1 MNKLTQL
8 DEQAKTGGAQPPAG
22 DRTSGNQASGGQIS
36 GEQSSGEQSS
46 GGQTAG
52 AKGADQKLAAI
63 FPSYARYDLSLVK
76 GKGSWVWD
84 DQGNKYLD
92 FTCGLAVTS
101 LGHAPEKVGEKLKA
115 QIDTL
120 WHISNLF
127 HSPGQDKVARLLTE
141 NSCADQVFFCNSGA
155 EANEAAIKLARRYHQ
170 KIKGTGRYEVITF
183 EQSFHG
189 RTLATL
195 TATGQQKVR
204 DGFLP
209 LPAGFKTVPLHDLP
223 ALKEAISGHTAAI
236 MLEMVLAEG
245 GVLEVEPA
253 FLKEVEALCKEHGL
267 LLIVDEVQTG
277 MGRTG
282 KLFAHQHYGVEPDIF
297 TLAKGIASGF
307 PAGVMLGKG
316 YLREAFSAGSHASTF
331 GGTPL
336 ATAAMAATIET
347 MLEEKLPERGAE
359 MGAYLKERLNAVLAD
374 CSFVTD
380 IRGKGLLIGIECRE
394 PVGEIVLR
402 GQKRGLLF
410 VTAGTHVVRLLPN
423 LYVSKE
429 EIDQAVDILSD
440 LLHTYAQ
447 ETQG

>member
-1 MNKLTQL
+1 MSKLTQAEL
-8 DEQAKTGGAQPPAG
+8 DSQAGAQQTDTVG
-22 DRTSGNQASGGQIS
+22 SGTPDV
-36 GEQSSGEQSS
+36 
-46 GGQTAG
+46 TAG
-52 AKGADQKLAAI
+52 KLSAV

-76 GKGSWVWD
+76 GKGTWVWD
-84 DQGNKYLD
+84 DKGNKYLD
-92 FTCGLAVTS
+92 FTSGLAVTS
-101 LGHAPEKVGEKLKA
+101 LGHAPEKVGAKLKD

-120 WHISNLF
+120 WHVSNLF
-127 HSPGQDKVARLLTE
+127 HIPGQDKVANLLTE

-170 KIKGTGRYEVITF
+170 KIKGVDRYEVITF

-195 TATGQQKVR
+195 TATGQQKVKE
-204 DGFLP
+204 GFLP

-223 ALKEAISGHTAAI
+223 ALEAAIGDHTAAI

-245 GVLEVEPA
+245 GVLEVEPE
-253 FLKEVEALCKEHGL
+253 FLNAVVALCKKHGL

-282 KLFAHQHYGVEPDIF
+282 KLFAHQHYGIEPDIF

-307 PAGVMLGKG
+307 PAGLMLGKG

-336 ATAAMAATIET
+336 ATAVMAATIET
-347 MLEEKLPERGAE
+347 MLEDELPQRAE
-359 MGAYLKERLNAVLAD
+359 DMGKYLTGLLKEKLAD
-374 CSFVTD
+374 CSFVKD
-380 IRGKGLLIGIECRE
+380 IRGKGLLIGIECQS
-394 PVGEIVLR
+394 PVGDIVLA
-402 GQKRGLLF
+402 GQKKGLLF
-410 VTAGTHVVRLLPN
+410 VTAGPNVLRLLPN

-429 EIDQAVDILSD
+429 EIDQAVDILCE
-440 LLHTYAQ
+440 LIHTYAKQ
-447 ETQG
+447 ANGEVSS

>member
-1 MNKLTQL
+1 MSKLTQAEL
-8 DEQAKTGGAQPPAG
+8 DSQAGAQQTDTVG
-22 DRTSGNQASGGQIS
+22 SGTPDV
-36 GEQSSGEQSS
+36 
-46 GGQTAG
+46 TAG
-52 AKGADQKLAAI
+52 KLSAV

-76 GKGSWVWD
+76 GKGTWVWD
-84 DQGNKYLD
+84 DKGNKYLD
-92 FTCGLAVTS
+92 FTSGLAVTS
-101 LGHAPEKVGEKLKA
+101 LGHAPEKVGAKLKD

-120 WHISNLF
+120 WHVSNLF
-127 HSPGQDKVARLLTE
+127 HIPGQDEVANLLTE

-170 KIKGTGRYEVITF
+170 KIKGVDRYEVITF

-195 TATGQQKVR
+195 TATGQQKVKE
-204 DGFLP
+204 GFLP

-223 ALKEAISGHTAAI
+223 ALEAAIGDHTAAI

-245 GVLEVEPA
+245 GVLEVEPE
-253 FLKEVEALCKEHGL
+253 FLNAVVALCKKHGL

-282 KLFAHQHYGVEPDIF
+282 KLFAHQHYGIEPDIF

-307 PAGVMLGKG
+307 PAGLMLGKG

-336 ATAAMAATIET
+336 ATAVMAATIET
-347 MLEEKLPERGAE
+347 MLEDELPQRAE
-359 MGAYLKERLNAVLAD
+359 DMGKYLTGLLKEKLAD
-374 CSFVTD
+374 CSFVKD
-380 IRGKGLLIGIECRE
+380 IRGKGLLIGIECQS
-394 PVGEIVLR
+394 PVGDIVLA
-402 GQKRGLLF
+402 GQKKGLLF
-410 VTAGTHVVRLLPN
+410 VTAGPNVLRLLPN

-429 EIDQAVDILSD
+429 EIDQAVDILCE
-440 LLHTYAQ
+440 LIHTYANQ
-447 ETQG
+447 ANGEVSS